1 MVVIKK
7 NGKTEQFDIMKII
20 SVLHKANDS
29 SAEKTSSENIKNI
42 ADIAASLIEDES
54 TTEDIQKV
62 IEDLLIQYDEFDLAK
77 AYIIGCYDK
86 KAFHRKQELDDSILG
101 IIDSDNEDIGS
112 ENANKDPAIV
122 STQRDYMAGEVSKD
136 IARRLLFPEEVI
148 NAHDEG
154 MIHIHDMDYVA
165 MREYN
170 CALLNI
176 EDALQNGTV
185 ISGVKIDTPKSLQTA
200 ATVTTQISA
209 QVASSQYGG
218 QSINL
223 AHIAPF
229 VDVSRQKIIERTEE
243 MLDDIGVSLESHE
256 FQTIINNEL
265 RKEIKDAVQTMNYQ
279 WSTISSTQGQT
290 PFITLFIYLDDAKN
304 ETEKYDL
311 ALLAK
316 EVLEQRIKGFKN
328 EQGIFVS
335 PTFPKLVYVLDE
347 DNIHPHSNYY
357 WLTELAAKCTAKRLV
372 PDYISAKKM
381 KELKGSVYAPMG
393 CRSFLTPDETGMGPG
408 GKLKYW
414 GRFNAGVV
422 TLNLPDVALSSK
434 GNPQEFW
441 NILEHRLDKFIY
453 PALMARHNR
462 LRGTKSDVAPI
473 LWQHGI
479 ISRLKPGETIDDML
493 FNNYSTISIGYA
505 GLYETVYYMTGK
517 SHTDE
522 SAIKFAKEI
531 MQFMNDKAAAW
542 RAKDKISF
550 SVYGTPLE
558 STTAKLASTLKR
570 RHGNIEGITDKDYI
584 TNSYHVHVNEEI
596 DAFNKLGFEAEF
608 QELSPGGA
616 ISYVEV
622 PNMQGNLLAVITIL
636 RFIYDNIMYAEL
648 NTKSDYCADCGY
660 DGEIKMVKD
669 KNGKRIWEC
678 PNCGN
683 QDQQRLSVIRR
694 VCGYLGNLSKNG
706 ANQGRLGEIEDRVLH
721 VE

>member
-1 MVVIKK
+1 M
-7 NGKTEQFDIMKII
+7 
-20 SVLHKANDS
+20 
-29 SAEKTSSENIKNI
+29 
-42 ADIAASLIEDES
+42 
-54 TTEDIQKV
+54 
-62 IEDLLIQYDEFDLAK
+62 
-77 AYIIGCYDK
+77 
-86 KAFHRKQELDDSILG
+86 
-101 IIDSDNEDIGS
+101 
-112 ENANKDPAIV
+112 
-122 STQRDYMAGEVSKD
+122 
-136 IARRLLFPEEVI
+136 
-148 NAHDEG
+148 
-154 MIHIHDMDYVA
+154 
-165 MREYN
+165 
-170 CALLNI
+170 
-176 EDALQNGTV
+176 
-185 ISGVKIDTPKSLQTA
+185 
-200 ATVTTQISA
+200 
-209 QVASSQYGG
+209 
-218 QSINL
+218 
-223 AHIAPF
+223 
-229 VDVSRQKIIERTEE
+229 
-243 MLDDIGVSLESHE
+243 
-256 FQTIINNEL
+256 
-265 RKEIKDAVQTMNYQ
+265 
-279 WSTISSTQGQT
+279 
-290 PFITLFIYLDDAKN
+290 
-304 ETEKYDL
+304 
-311 ALLAK
+311 
-316 EVLEQRIKGFKN
+316 
-328 EQGIFVS
+328 
-335 PTFPKLVYVLDE
+335 
-347 DNIHPHSNYY
+347 
-357 WLTELAAKCTAKRLV
+357 
-372 PDYISAKKM
+372 
-381 KELKGSVYAPMG
+381 
-393 CRSFLTPDETGMGPG
+393 CRSFLTPDETGMGSG

-505 GLYETVYYMTGK
+505 GLYEAVYYMTGK

-622 PNMQGNLLAVITIL
+622 PNMQGNLLAVIAIL